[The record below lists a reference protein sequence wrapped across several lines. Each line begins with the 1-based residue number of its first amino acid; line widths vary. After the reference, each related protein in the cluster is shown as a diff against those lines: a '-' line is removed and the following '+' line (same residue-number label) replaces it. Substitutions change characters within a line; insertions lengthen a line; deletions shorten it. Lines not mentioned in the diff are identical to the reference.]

1 VPEPTERPGSDPAAE
16 QISGTR
22 SAAVRGGG
30 SGAAAGVT
38 GDDADPAAPDG
49 SWPNDTLPSRKGG

>member
-1 VPEPTERPGSDPAAE
+1 MPESTERPDPDPAAE
-16 QISGTR
+16 QTSGTR

-49 SWPNDTLPSRKGG
+49 SWPDDTPPSRKGA